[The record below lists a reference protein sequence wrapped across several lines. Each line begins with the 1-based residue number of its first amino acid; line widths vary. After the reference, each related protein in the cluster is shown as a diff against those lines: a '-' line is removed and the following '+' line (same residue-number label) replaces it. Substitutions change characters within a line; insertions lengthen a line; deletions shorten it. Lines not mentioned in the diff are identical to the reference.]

1 MPEAQRVVVVN
12 TTPIIALAL
21 LEKLDLLKKLYGEVL
36 IPPAVE
42 KELIAGGSSQIGV
55 IDFSAVG
62 YLRRVQLKDST
73 RADLLSDLDRG
84 EAEVIA
90 LGQELSADLL
100 IIDEKLARRH
110 AVRLGFNITGV
121 LGVLLR
127 AKEAGLIQAVEPLL
141 QQLIDGGI
149 WIGVDVRTETLR
161 LAGEF

>member
-21 LEKLDLLKKLYGEVL
+21 LGKLDLLKELYGEVL

-42 KELIAGGSSQIGV
+42 KELIAGGSSKIGV

-62 YLRRVQLKDST
+62 YLHRVQLKDST

-90 LGQELSADLL
+90 LGQELSTDLL

-161 LAGEF
+161 LAGEL